1 MKNYSLM
8 ITVLFAIG
16 TLVGVSNCVA
26 AQTWVQNPSN
36 YHWYALTTSKTN
48 WTQAQA
54 TAEEWGGYL
63 ATINDADE
71 NTWVRDNMVA
81 PTGESCFIGANDKAT
96 EGEWVWVED
105 GSNFWNG
112 SSTGSV
118 VAGMYANWG
127 GGEPND
133 SNGEDICEMRTDGL
147 WNDNGDDM
155 TRYGVVEDN
164 EAIAYVIGDSSAN
177 VEVGSNYT
185 LSVAVTRGNDPIAYQ
200 WRKDGVDIAGATTA
214 SYELTNLTEAD
225 TGGYTCVITDALT
238 SVTTRSI
245 FIRVWPAPLPVSGAL
260 GLGLLAG
267 AFALAGATVI
277 RSKRR

>member
-1 MKNYSLM
+1 MKNYSVV
-8 ITVLFAIG
+8 ITVLFVIG

-26 AQTWVQNPSN
+26 AQTWVQNPNN
-36 YHWYALTTSKTN
+36 YHWYALTSKLN
-48 WTQAQA
+48 WDQAQA
-54 TAEEWGGYL
+54 KAEEWGGYL

-71 NTWVRDNMVA
+71 NTWVRDNLVV

-112 SSTGSV
+112 ASTGSV

-133 SNGEDICEMRTDGL
+133 SGGEDICEMRTDGM
-147 WNDNGDDM
+147 WNDNQVDE
-155 TRYGVVEDN
+155 TRYGVVEDD
-164 EAIAYVIGDSSAN
+164 EAISYVVGDTSAN
-177 VEVGSNYT
+177 VEVGTNYT
-185 LSVAVTRGNDPIAYQ
+185 LSVAVTRGNEPITYQ
-200 WRKDGVDIAGATTA
+200 WRKDGADIAGATTP
-214 SYELTNLTEAD
+214 SYELVNLTEAD
-225 TGGYTCVITDALT
+225 TGGYTCVITDAIT

-277 RSKRR
+277 RSKKR